1 MSTEQ
6 EEAPKERES
15 TKRTLQALRR
25 RGSNA
30 LSGVFGLRQ
39 DLEEKTVSHLQ
50 QPPNP
55 LLFVNV
61 LRAGQKVVQDLD
73 DQYGQ
78 QLIDSGLGSKANN
91 IIQDLDRKGEHTPCV
106 MKQYTAHCRILLHVR
121 VRTAT
126 GRAALDPENIQD
138 NIADALD
145 DARENAEKTLAKL
158 QGREEEVEQEVD
170 ENTKGLR
177 KRLRR
182 IGRRAKR
189 RLG

>member
-91 IIQDLDRKGEHTPCV
+91 IIQDLDRKG
-106 MKQYTAHCRILLHVR
+106 
-121 VRTAT
+121 
-126 GRAALDPENIQD
+126 RAALEPENIQD

-189 RLG
+189 RLGVETPFYMIPCRPA